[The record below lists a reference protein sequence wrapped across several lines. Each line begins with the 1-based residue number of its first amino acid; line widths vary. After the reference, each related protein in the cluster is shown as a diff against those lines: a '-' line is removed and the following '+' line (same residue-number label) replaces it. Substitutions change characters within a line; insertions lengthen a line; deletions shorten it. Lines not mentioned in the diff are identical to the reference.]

1 MTDVSLNG
9 DMIRYRQ
16 HRWLMTC
23 GYTGGMTNRTLC
35 FRHATLIVLA
45 LLWYPANSSLAQDVS
60 ENLILVTLDG
70 VRWQEVFG
78 GIDMELIEDERFT
91 SEPEYLTRTYWRE
104 QRSERRKA
112 LFPFLWSEIEE
123 RGTLIGDREQN
134 SYIEVSNDQWFS
146 YPGYNEILTG
156 RADPNIDS
164 NEKIWNPNVTFLET
178 LNELEEFHDRVL
190 AFGSWDVFPYI
201 INTQRSGVPVNAGF
215 ATASNAVTAE
225 SRFLNELSAEAPKL
239 WSTVRADFLT
249 NGYAMDALKAQNPR
263 VIYIAYGETDDF
275 AHDGNYD
282 RYIDAARRSD
292 LMLAKLWHWVQSTP
306 LYRDRTTLL
315 ITTDH
320 GRGSTPES
328 WKDHDN
334 AAATNQQG
342 VEAVPDGLQNSNEI
356 WLAAIGPHIKPG
368 GLAEGH
374 WKQSQI
380 AATALVCLK
389 LDPTRLMPDAGS
401 AMTQILQ

>member
-1 MTDVSLNG
+1 
-9 DMIRYRQ
+9 MIS
-16 HRWLMTC
+16 
-23 GYTGGMTNRTLC
+23 GYTAGMTIRALC
-35 FRHATLIVLA
+35 IRHATFIALA
-45 LLWYPANSSLAQDVS
+45 LLWCPVNSALAQDVS

-78 GIDMELIEDERFT
+78 GVDRELIEDDRFT
-91 SEPEYLTRTYWRE
+91 SDPEFLTQTYWRE

-112 LFPFLWSEIEE
+112 LFPFLSSVIEE
-123 RGTLIGDREQN
+123 KGTLIGDRDRG

-178 LNELEEFHDRVL
+178 LNQLEEFHNRVL

-201 INTQRSGVPVNAGF
+201 INARRSRVPVNAGF
-215 ATASNAVTAE
+215 AIASNAASAE
-225 SRFLNELSAEAPKL
+225 LQFLNELSAEAPRL
-239 WSTVRADFLT
+239 WSTVRLDFLT
-249 NGYAMDALKAQNPR
+249 NGYAMDALKSQNPR

-282 RYIDAARRSD
+282 RYIDAAHRTD
-292 LMLAKLWHWVQSTP
+292 FMLSKLWRWVQASP
-306 LYRDRTTLL
+306 AYRDRTTLI

-334 AAATNQQG
+334 AGAPNPQDAEVARN
-342 VEAVPDGLQNSNEI
+342 GLEKSNEI
-356 WLAAIGPHIKPG
+356 WFAAIGPPIKPV
-368 GLAEGH
+368 GLVEGH

-380 AATALVCLK
+380 AATALACLQ
-389 LDPTRLMPDAGS
+389 LDPSRFMPKADS